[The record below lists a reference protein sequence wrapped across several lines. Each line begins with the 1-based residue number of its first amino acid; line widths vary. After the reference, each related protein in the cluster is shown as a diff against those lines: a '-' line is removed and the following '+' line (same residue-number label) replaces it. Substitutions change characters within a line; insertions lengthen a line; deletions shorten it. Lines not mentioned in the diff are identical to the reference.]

1 MARALRSIVTTHWRT
16 GSTVGSPSRSA
27 AELFPEELFLR
38 MLCIERDRAERSER
52 QLVLMLVDVSS
63 LFANFPRAETT
74 TKLVES
80 LSDATR
86 ATDIQGWYQDGGV
99 LGVILTEI
107 PLEEKAVVEALR
119 GRITSVLQSAFGVH
133 ALGVR
138 LNFHVFPEDP
148 DNSRG
153 VSGSHD
159 AFETIYPD
167 LLKTI
172 EARRFA
178 LIAKR
183 CIDIAGSLVA
193 LIVLAPLM
201 TAIAIAIKIKSP
213 GPVLFRQIRLGR
225 SGKPFMFLKFRSMH
239 VQSNPAIHEA
249 YVKSFIANKAKD
261 ECDAGGKAVF
271 KLQGDPRVTGIG
283 RFLRRTSLDE
293 LPQFF
298 SVLTGD
304 MSLVG
309 PRPPVPYEFAAYK
322 IWHRRRLLAVRPGIT
337 GLWQVEGRSRV
348 KFDEMVR
355 MDIAYV
361 RRWTLWKDI
370 TILMRT
376 PKAVVSGSGAC

>member
-1 MARALRSIVTTHWRT
+1 
-16 GSTVGSPSRSA
+16 
-27 AELFPEELFLR
+27 